1 MAGPDDKSKKP
12 GMKRAVISI
21 EEDDYDL
28 DPMVEDAVEEL
39 PVIGALPTQAAPPE
53 PPPPPPVAPE
63 DAPEP
68 PTAKRVGQVE
78 TRKVPG
84 PPQPPKPAATKP
96 TVRVM
101 ADLGASRPDS
111 DRVVRLLDRV
121 DMLRPLSADLKA
133 KLAPHLKVVDANPG
147 EVIVHEGD
155 PGDSM
160 YIIANGL
167 VSVYRSDR
175 DLGVTVELAKL
186 GSGDNFGE
194 MSLITHAPRSANVSA
209 IETTRL
215 FVIDRPV
222 FERLVETVPRVGLQ
236 IAARLANRVNDL
248 NQAQGVRFDT
258 LEGRDFDEHLLQL
271 VPVATIRRLQMVPL
285 TEKRGIVEVATPQP
299 HNRAGLLEI
308 RRLLRGMQVRLI
320 AVSVPDFN
328 AFMRDKVQKTEGTST
343 RSRMAFRQRL
353 QQRIGKLE
361 YGQQTAA
368 TSLRQTAQANTQE
381 VSRLLDSIVVEAVDR
396 DASDVLIEPAR
407 DEVRVRYR
415 VDGRLVDREGRVAL
429 QLHLPLM
436 SRIKVLAQLNIT
448 ERRLPQDGRIAM
460 NIEKESYALR
470 VSTVNTRWGEKAVL
484 RILDSSRLKMS
495 LSSLILHDRALEM
508 LRRMIFQPGGLVLVT
523 GPTGSG
529 KTTTMYAAIIERHSP
544 DVSIVTVEDPV
555 EYDLDGVTQVQVN
568 DGIGLSFPTV
578 MRSFLRQSPDIIM
591 VGETRD
597 RDTADLT
604 FNAALTG
611 HQVLSSFHTTDSIS
625 TIPRLRDMGI
635 ERFVMSS
642 ALEGVINQRLVR
654 RICDRCRQPEQYSEV
669 VLNQLKEAGVRV
681 PNNGRMFLGRGCEA
695 CNGSGFAGR
704 CGVYEMLRIGNSM
717 RDAINGELSPDEML
731 EAAKLDGFVPMA
743 EYASF
748 LLAEGLTVP
757 TEVLRVLPMARE

>member
-1 MAGPDDKSKKP
+1 MAGPDDSSKKP
-12 GMKRAVISI
+12 GTKRAVISI

-28 DPMVEDAVEEL
+28 DPMVEDGVEEL
-39 PVIGALPTQAAPPE
+39 PVIGSLPE
-53 PPPPPPVAPE
+53 
-63 DAPEP
+63 APEP
-68 PTAKRVGQVE
+68 EPVEAAPEEAPEPQRVGQVP

-84 PPQPPKPAATKP
+84 PPQPPAPVATRP

-101 ADLGASRPDS
+101 ADLGASRPDN

-121 DMLRPLSADLKA
+121 DMLRPLSHDLKS

-147 EVIVHEGD
+147 EVLVHEGD

-194 MSLITHAPRSANVSA
+194 MSLITGAPRSANVSA

-222 FERLVETVPRVGLQ
+222 FERLVETVPKVGLQ

-248 NQAQGVRFDT
+248 NQAQGVRFDS

-285 TEKRGIVEVATPQP
+285 SENRGIVEVATPQP

-320 AVSVPDFN
+320 AVSVTDFSS
-328 AFMRDKVQKTEGTST
+328 FMRDKVERSEGSST
-343 RSRMAFRQRL
+343 RTRMAFRQRL
-353 QQRIGKLE
+353 QQRLQKLE
-361 YGQQTAA
+361 YGQTAA
-368 TSLRQTAQANTQE
+368 TANLRQAGPANTQE
-381 VSRLLDSIVVEAVDR
+381 VSRLLDAIIVEAVDR
-396 DASDVLIEPAR
+396 DASDVLIEPAK
-407 DEVRVRYR
+407 DEVRIRYR
-415 VDGRLVDREGRVAL
+415 VDGRLEDRDGKVAL
-429 QLHLPLM
+429 GLHLPML
-436 SRIKVLAQLNIT
+436 SRLKVLAQLDIT

-460 NIEKESYALR
+460 TIDKETYALR
-470 VSTVNTRWGEKAVL
+470 VSTVNTRWGEKVVL
-484 RILDSSRLKMS
+484 RILDSSRLQMS

-597 RDTADLT
+597 RATADLT

-611 HQVLSSFHTTDSIS
+611 HQVLSSFHTTDTIS

-635 ERFVMSS
+635 ERFVLSS

-669 VLNQLKEAGVRV
+669 VINQLKEAGVRV
-681 PNNGRMFLGRGCEA
+681 PNSGRMFLGRGCDA
-695 CNGSGFAGR
+695 CNGSGFSGR
-704 CGVYEMLRIGNSM
+704 CGVYEMLRIGNAM
-717 RDAINGELSPDEML
+717 RDAINGELSPDEMI
-731 EAAKLDGFVPMA
+731 EAARLDGFVPMS

-757 TEVLRVLPMARE
+757 TEVLRVLPMTRE